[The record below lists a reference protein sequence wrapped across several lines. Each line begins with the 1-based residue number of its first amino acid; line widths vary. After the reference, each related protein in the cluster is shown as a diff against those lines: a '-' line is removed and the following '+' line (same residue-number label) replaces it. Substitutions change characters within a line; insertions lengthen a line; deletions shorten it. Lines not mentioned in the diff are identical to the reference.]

1 MESAAGEKDRFTAL
15 DTLALVREVRALG
28 HPRIDKAF
36 DDPSGSGWILTLKAP
51 GAARHDLKLLPGCF
65 AAVLPAPE
73 ERPESLGP
81 MTRELRRLLSGGILA
96 SVADPAGERYLEF
109 EVARGDHPEAIRLAV
124 ELFGQ
129 GNLVVALG
137 PRIVAVAHPRSWAHR
152 TVRIGAEYQRPPAR
166 PDPWTLGSAE
176 IASVLQASRTDRA
189 TTLAARLSLGGPVAE
204 ELLARTGLD
213 GTCPAPEDAVRA
225 AEALVPA
232 MAELLSEVGLHPRG
246 FLYLRQGVP
255 LDVEPF
261 RSRRRRDDPEVVEE
275 ELSSFSEAA
284 DRYFREKRPRVVAT
298 DPVDSRRREIDR
310 QLTQQKEAVGRFEV
324 EVQRLR
330 AEAEAILSHYAEAE
344 AVRRQAP
351 PEGSAPDDPVQVRLG
366 DVPVRLDRARPARE
380 SAQLLFEEM
389 KQFQGR
395 LRGARAAL
403 SETARARAAVP
414 VALPRPEPA
423 PSPSVRTRRFWF
435 EPYRWF
441 ISTEQAIVV
450 GGRDAATNDR
460 IVKRYLG
467 EGDRYLH
474 ADLHGAPSIVVKHPA
489 PGAPPFTEVT
499 LREAAQFG
507 LSFSK
512 AWRAGRASGDAY
524 WVLPEQVSK
533 GASSGEF
540 VPRGGWMI
548 HGTKHFFRDLPVELG
563 IGEIRYES
571 EMLWSVAPPDSLRSR
586 GALRGIVTPGDER
599 ERPRTEVAL
608 AAELGVSRSVLQ
620 ALLPAGG
627 LRYRRA

>member
-1 MESAAGEKDRFTAL
+1 MEPTATGKERFTAL
-15 DTLALVREVRALG
+15 DTLAVVREVRALG
-28 HPRIDKAF
+28 RPRIDKAF
-36 DDPSGSGWILTLKAP
+36 DDPSGTGWILTLKAP
-51 GAARHDLKLLPGCF
+51 GAGRHRLKLIPGCF

-73 ERPESLGP
+73 DRPENLGP
-81 MTRELRRLLSGGILA
+81 MARELRRLLSGGILA

-109 EVARGDHPEAIRLAV
+109 EVLRGDQPEPIRLAV

-129 GNLVVALG
+129 GNLVVAQG
-137 PRIVAVAHPRSWAHR
+137 ARIVAVAHPRSWAHR

-166 PDPWTLGSAE
+166 PDPWSFGAAE
-176 IASVLQASRTDRA
+176 IASVLLASRTDRA

-204 ELLARTGLD
+204 ELLARTGLE
-213 GTCPAPEDAVRA
+213 GRCPASDDAVRA

-232 MAELLSEVGLHPRG
+232 MAELLSEVGPHPHG
-246 FLYLRQGVP
+246 FLYLRGGLP
-255 LDVEPF
+255 IDVEPF
-261 RSRRRRDDPEVVEE
+261 RSRRRTDETGVVEE
-275 ELSSFSEAA
+275 ELASFSVAA
-284 DRYFREKRPRVVAT
+284 DRYFKEQRPRAT
-298 DPVDSRRREIDR
+298 APDPLASRRHEIDR
-310 QLTQQKEAVGRFEV
+310 QIEQQNEAVARFDAEV
-324 EVQRLR
+324 GRLR
-330 AEAEAILSHYAEAE
+330 AEAEAILAHYAEAE
-344 AVRRQAP
+344 AARETAP
-351 PEGSAPDDPVQVRLG
+351 AQGPDPDDMVQVRLG
-366 DVPVRLDRARPARE
+366 EVPVRLARTRPVRE
-380 SAQLLFEEM
+380 SAQALFEEM
-389 KQFQGR
+389 KTVQAK
-395 LRGARAAL
+395 LRGAREAL
-403 SETARARAAVP
+403 SETSRARVSVSVAPPRPGPAP
-414 VALPRPEPA
+414 VA
-423 PSPSVRTRRFWF
+423 VRTRRFWF

-441 ISTEQAIVV
+441 LSSEQAIVV

-489 PGAPPFTEVT
+489 PGAPPMTEIT

-571 EMLWSVAPPDSLRSR
+571 ESLWSVAPPESLRSR
-586 GALRGIVTPGDER
+586 GTLRGILTPGDER
-599 ERPRTEVAL
+599 ERPGIEVGL
-608 AAELGVSRSVLQ
+608 AAELGVSRGVLQ